1 MTLTPTRPAEETSV
15 LTEYEALAVRIDLA
29 QQLDSTLTF
38 DYRCPRG
45 NKSARSH
52 LAQLRKLKAEIDRRR
67 KDAGEYHLLAKRAI
81 DASAKA
87 LEERVIDLIAPH
99 KAALD
104 ALALEEADRIG
115 AHEAV
120 ITSLR
125 DAGDFLPATITSTEL
140 KTRLHFLHEVDT
152 SGLEEFCG
160 EGIRLALEGIN
171 AINDALPQ
179 VHQREKDEADLAA
192 FRAAEQARQQAEH
205 DAAIAAAAAEAARL
219 EAEATA
225 AAALAASEQARL
237 AAEAKLAEVQA
248 TPGTTKLEAHTC
260 TFTPEAAANDTP
272 EEELLD
278 ALTRTFTKWRATG
291 ISPIGMA
298 LAILDG
304 RLHPALTITI
314 DWSQV

>member
-1 MTLTPTRPAEETSV
+1 MTLAPIRPVEQTTV
-15 LTEYEALAVRIDLA
+15 LTEYEALEARIELA
-29 QQLDSTLTF
+29 QQHDATITF
-38 DYRCPRG
+38 DYRAPRD
-45 NKSARSH
+45 NKAARSH

-67 KDAGEYHLLAKRAI
+67 KDAGEYHLLAKRSI
-81 DASAKA
+81 DASAKK

-104 ALALEEADRIG
+104 ALAQEEADRIA

-125 DAGDFLPATITSTEL
+125 DAGSFLTATITSTEL
-140 KTRLHFLHEVDT
+140 DARLHFLKEVDT
-152 SGLEEFCG
+152 SGLEEFCA

-171 AINDALPQ
+171 AINNALPL

-192 FRAAEQARQQAEH
+192 FRTAEQARQQAEH
-205 DAAIAAAAAEAARL
+205 DAAVAAAAAAQARL
-219 EAEATA
+219 EAEASA

-237 AAEAKLAEVQA
+237 AAEAKLAE
-248 TPGTTKLEAHTC
+248 AHTC
-260 TFTPEAAANDTP
+260 TFTPQAAASDHPEAASRGA
-272 EEELLD
+272 ELLD
-278 ALTRTFTKWRATG
+278 ALTRTLSKWRG
-291 ISPIGMA
+291 SGMSAREMAEA
-298 LAILDG
+298 LLDG

>member
-1 MTLTPTRPAEETSV
+1 MTLAPIRPAEQTTV
-15 LTEYEALAVRIDLA
+15 LTEYEALEARIELA
-29 QQLDSTLTF
+29 QQHDATLTF
-38 DYRCPRG
+38 DYRAPRD
-45 NKSARSH
+45 NKAARSH

-67 KDAGEYHLLAKRAI
+67 KDAGEYHLLAKRSI
-81 DASAKA
+81 DASAKE

-104 ALALEEADRIG
+104 ALAQEEADRIA

-120 ITSLR
+120 ITSLQ
-125 DAGDFLPATITSTEL
+125 DAGSFLTATITSTEL
-140 KTRLHFLHEVDT
+140 DARLHFLKEVDT
-152 SGLEEFCG
+152 SGLEEFCA
-160 EGIRLALEGIN
+160 EGIRLALEGIA
-171 AINDALPQ
+171 AINNALPL

-219 EAEATA
+219 EA

-237 AAEAKLAEVQA
+237 AAEAKL
-248 TPGTTKLEAHTC
+248 EAHTR
-260 TFTPEAAANDTP
+260 TFTPEAAASDHPEAGLCEILDTI
-272 EEELLD
+272 
-278 ALTRTFTKWRATG
+278 TRTLSKWRG
-291 ISPIGMA
+291 SGMSAREMAEA
-298 LAILDG
+298 LLAG